1 MSTLKNI
8 TPLLARGD
16 WSAAENA
23 LLEAASQRGATAGVF
38 YNLARVLEAQGKDNE
53 MILWLRK
60 AVAVD
65 PNHSM
70 AWYELGRAQM
80 AHDPQA
86 AEKSFTKAAKL
97 SPGDQ
102 DCWRHLARLR
112 MRLADWEGCAAALQE
127 LPEDTETLSIAYRVA
142 CETTNAA
149 SPLHSPVAQR
159 PANEPRLPTPF
170 AQRRH

>member
-8 TPLLARGD
+8 TQLLARGD

-23 LLEAASQRGATAGVF
+23 LLDAASRRGATAGVF

-53 MILWLRK
+53 MIPWLRK

-86 AEKSFTKAAKL
+86 AEKSFSTAAKL

-112 MRLADWEGCAAALQE
+112 MRLADWEGCSAALRE

-142 CETTNAA
+142 CETTQTAIPQDNHHVQQPANKPRLLA
-149 SPLHSPVAQR
+149 QYAQR
-159 PANEPRLPTPF
+159 
-170 AQRRH
+170 QS